1 MQRKRLYI
9 ADLLLGNL
17 DKKEIAAEIRRK
29 TALRLLEIRREKKK
43 IAQEVN
49 KISQL
54 RCQPVRKAGH
64 LLHTA
69 IKEVQNV

>member
-17 DKKEIAAEIRRK
+17 GKKEITAGIRRK

-69 IKEVQNV
+69 IKEVQN